1 MAIYKKD
8 KSFSNI
14 LEDIQFDNIPIE
26 YIHWIVLHLTDG
38 RKLKIIPSELKN
50 ITDTDNLFDDPR
62 LEAIGPIVD
71 DIEIVMDSD
80 KLKNNVMQ
88 YVNSV
93 LGKHFKE

>member
-26 YIHWIVLHLTDG
+26 YIHWIVLHLADG
-38 RKLKIIPSELKN
+38 RKIKVVPSDLSN
-50 ITDTDNLFDDPR
+50 VADTDNLFDDPR
-62 LEAIGPIVD
+62 LESIGPIVD

>member
-14 LEDIQFDNIPIE
+14 LDDILFDNIPIE

-38 RKLKIIPSELKN
+38 RKIKVVPSDLSN
-50 ITDTDNLFDDPR
+50 VADTDNLFDDPR
-62 LEAIGPIVD
+62 LESIGPIVD

-80 KLKNNVMQ
+80 KLKNNVLQ
-88 YVNSV
+88 YVNKV